1 VTSLNS
7 KARIDQLETENER
20 KDDRIARLETETD
33 PDDTQEL
40 IEVRTDDED
49 PTLED
54 VWIAGLPFGNIIDA
68 IETKVSG
75 LSEVEERIDD
85 LEARASSQ
93 PAESAESDE
102 QDGSITPMERVL
114 RAGEAGVLGHVT
126 ASVKRAKAIAEHFG
140 QWAKKGSKNELVVRE
155 NLRTLLRTATGED
168 LAWKQVYRAGHALA
182 KLSKGAIA
190 FKKTRK
196 YGWILVAQPDDH
208 RLRSLLAS
216 GG

>member
-1 VTSLNS
+1 MTSLNS

-68 IETKVSG
+68 IETRVSG

-102 QDGSITPMERVL
+102 QDGSIHRWSECSARVKP
-114 RAGEAGVLGHVT
+114 V
-126 ASVKRAKAIAEHFG
+126 S
-140 QWAKKGSKNELVVRE
+140 
-155 NLRTLLRTATGED
+155 
-168 LAWKQVYRAGHALA
+168 
-182 KLSKGAIA
+182 
-190 FKKTRK
+190 
-196 YGWILVAQPDDH
+196 
-208 RLRSLLAS
+208 
-216 GG
+216 

>member
-33 PDDTQEL
+33 PDDTQGL

-126 ASVKRAKAIAEHFG
+126 ASVKRVKAIAEHFG
-140 QWAKKGSKNELVVRE
+140 HGRRKAPRTSSLFARTSEPCLGPPLERTSPGSRSTARATPSRSSRRGRSRSRKPGSTAGSWLP
-155 NLRTLLRTATGED
+155 NLMTTA
-168 LAWKQVYRAGHALA
+168 
-182 KLSKGAIA
+182 
-190 FKKTRK
+190 
-196 YGWILVAQPDDH
+196 YG
-208 RLRSLLAS
+208 RC
-216 GG
+216 